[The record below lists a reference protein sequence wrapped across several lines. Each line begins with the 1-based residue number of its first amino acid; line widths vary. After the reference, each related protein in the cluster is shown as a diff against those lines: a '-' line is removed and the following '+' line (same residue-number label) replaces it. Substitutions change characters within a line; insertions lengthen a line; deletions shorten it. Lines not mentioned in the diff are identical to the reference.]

1 MSNYRTNLQ
10 QHLAKAMNSL
20 QRGAN
25 NNTSPLVHFH
35 LGTMSCIWGG
45 VRWIRT
51 WIPLIKTGKAPS
63 FWVCRPAKQASQLTN
78 NDSRS
83 PVHLHD
89 VRMDTFIGGIAD
101 DLGVPSHSLC
111 HRVIHNRS
119 KAPSLCLFK
128 IFMIFHLKA
137 GKTIVTPLK
146 FPECYT
152 AHKIW
157 V

>member
-1 MSNYRTNLQ
+1 MSNYRMNLQ
-10 QHLAKAMNSL
+10 QHLAKAMNPL

-25 NNTSPLVHFH
+25 NNTLPLVHFH

-45 VRWIRT
+45 VWWIRK
-51 WIPLIKTGKAPS
+51 WIPLIKTGKARS
-63 FWVCRPAKQASQLTN
+63 FWLCRPARQATQLTN

-101 DLGVPSHSLC
+101 DLGVPSHSFC
-111 HRVIHNRS
+111 HWVIHNRS

-128 IFMIFHLKA
+128 IFMIFHLRE

>member
-1 MSNYRTNLQ
+1 MSNYRMNLQ

-25 NNTSPLVHFH
+25 NNTLPLVHFH

-45 VRWIRT
+45 VWWIRK
-51 WIPLIKTGKAPS
+51 WIPLIKTGKAQS
-63 FWVCRPAKQASQLTN
+63 FWLCRPARQATQLTN

-101 DLGVPSHSLC
+101 DLGVPSHSFC
-111 HRVIHNRS
+111 HWVIHNRS

-128 IFMIFHLKA
+128 IFMIFHLKE